1 MIACNPPGDGLT
13 RSGCFAGHYY
23 TGVEKNR
30 SYFYPSS
37 PDPDLAR
44 IPRQSNPARSP
55 PGHFSKKIDLDILC
69 FLTSAMTSIKFHIFQ
84 RFFQF
89 FNYITLKL
97 LNYFISSLFFT
108 YIFFT
113 LFCAF
118 SIRLIKVLPFG
129 GGLFSLVAH
138 ISKFG

>member
-1 MIACNPPGDGLT
+1 MSDAWIWVNRDGLT
-13 RSGCFAGHYY
+13 RSGCFAGKNYF

-84 RFFQF
+84 QFFQF
-89 FNYITLKL
+89 FNQLTLKL
-97 LNYFISSLFFT
+97 LNYFISSFFSKITT

-113 LFCAF
+113 FVILYPLTFYPIIHK
-118 SIRLIKVLPFG
+118 SSERLT
-129 GGLFSLVAH
+129 A
-138 ISKFG
+138 